1 MHLDHDEE
9 DYNLS
14 LSKFESMLKTNK
26 VFFFDSE
33 EFEEIILHYLDM
45 GKATLAKKALKL
57 GLEQHP
63 KSTGLKLVQVE
74 MLVYDDKLD
83 QAEKLLNE
91 LYAIEPTNEEIF
103 IQKANIYSKRDQH
116 DKAVEFLQTALKY
129 TEDHADVYNLMG
141 MEYLFMDN
149 LELAKVNFIK
159 CLEED
164 IEDQS
169 ALYNVVYCF
178 EFLDQNL
185 EAIEYLKTYI
195 DRNPYSEIAWHQSGR
210 LYYGIKD
217 YENAVRAFEFATYI
231 DEEFIGA
238 YMEKGKALERLKR
251 HEEAIESYNRT
262 IELDD
267 PTSYALLR
275 IGKCYE
281 KLGNKAEALKYF
293 NKTVH
298 EDPLLDKGWIAI
310 TDFYVRQKNY
320 QKALYYVNDE
330 FFEQQIERLHKALAI
345 DDQNRLYWKR
355 YATINK
361 AMDHFEEAEFG
372 YRKAVEFGDYQ
383 LDTWLFWV
391 DIMMIMGENNNA
403 ILTLIQAADYFP
415 EEYEIEYRLAG
426 FHLMLNEEEKGN
438 FHLSNGLRLNFKH
451 LSILQELFPMVWDR
465 ESVQNYIAKHKKPE

>member
-14 LSKFESMLKTNK
+14 LAKFESMLKTNK
-26 VFFFDSE
+26 VLFFDSE

-103 IQKANIYSKRDQH
+103 IQKANIYSKRDNHEQ
-116 DKAVEFLQTALKY
+116 AVEFLQTALLY
-129 TEDHADVYNLMG
+129 TEDYADVYNLIG

-149 LELAKVNFIK
+149 LELAKENFIK

-164 IEDQS
+164 FEDQS

-185 EAIEYLKTYI
+185 DAIEYLKTYI

-210 LYYGIKD
+210 LYYGVKD
-217 YENAVRAFEFATYI
+217 YENAVRSFEFATYI
-231 DEEFIGA
+231 DDEFLGA
-238 YMEKGKALERLKR
+238 YLEKGKSLERLKR
-251 HEEAIESYNRT
+251 YEDAIESYNRT

-281 KLGNKAEALKYF
+281 KLGNKVEALKYF

-310 TDFYVRQKNY
+310 TDFYVRQKNF
-320 QKALYYVNDE
+320 QKALFYVN
-330 FFEQQIERLHKALAI
+330 KALAI

-361 AMDHFEEAEFG
+361 AMSLFEEAEFG
-372 YRKAVEFGDYQ
+372 YRKAVEHGDYQ

-391 DIMMIMGENNNA
+391 DMMQNMGEFNNA
-403 ILTLIQAADYFP
+403 ILTLIQAAEYFP
-415 EEYEIEYRLAG
+415 DECEIEYRLAG
-426 FHLMLNEEEKGN
+426 LHLSLHEEEKGN
-438 FHLSNGLRLNFKH
+438 FHLNNGLRLNSKH
-451 LSILQELFPMVWDR
+451 NTILEELFPQVWER
-465 ESVQNYIAKHKKPE
+465 ASVQDYMAKHKKSE

>member
-1 MHLDHDEE
+1 MQLSNEEE

-26 VFFFDSE
+26 VLFFDSE

-57 GLEQHP
+57 ALEQHP

-74 MLVYDDKLD
+74 MLVYDDKLEI
-83 QAEKLLNE
+83 AEKLLNE
-91 LYAIEPTNEEIF
+91 LYAIEPNNEEIY
-103 IQKANIYSKRDQH
+103 IQKANIYSKRDNH
-116 DKAVEFLQTALKY
+116 EKAVELLKVALKY
-129 TEDHADVYNLMG
+129 TDDYADVYNLIG

-149 LELAKVNFIK
+149 LELAKENFIK

-164 IEDQS
+164 TEDQA

-178 EFLDQNL
+178 EFLDQNE
-185 EAIEYLKTYI
+185 EAIAFLDHYI
-195 DRNPYSEIAWHQSGR
+195 DKNPYSEIAWHQSGR
-210 LYYGIKD
+210 LNYGLKK
-217 YENAVRAFEFATYI
+217 YEEALRAFDYATLVDDEFL
-231 DEEFIGA
+231 GA
-238 YMEKGKALERLKR
+238 FMEKAKSLERLKR
-251 HEEAIESYNRT
+251 YEDAIEAYERT

-281 KLGNKAEALKYF
+281 KLGKKALAIKYF

-310 TDFYVRQKNY
+310 TDFYVRQKNF
-320 QKALYYVNDE
+320 QKALFFVN
-330 FFEQQIERLHKALAI
+330 KALNI
-345 DDQNRLYWKR
+345 DNQNRFYWKR
-355 YATINK
+355 FANINK
-361 AMDHFEEAEFG
+361 EMNFFEEAEFG
-372 YRKAVEFGDYQ
+372 YRKAVEFGDTS

-391 DIMMIMGENNNA
+391 DILQFLGEFDSA
-403 ILTLIQAADYFP
+403 IQTLLQATEFYP

-426 FHLMLNEEEKGN
+426 LYFMLGDDKKGKFHI
-438 FHLSNGLRLNFKH
+438 SNGLRLNFKNH
-451 LSILQELFPMVWDR
+451 AILEELFPVVWTR
-465 ESVQNYIAKHKKPE
+465 KMVQNAINKYKTK

>member
-26 VFFFDSE
+26 VLFFDSE

-103 IQKANIYSKRDQH
+103 IQKANIYSKRDEH
-116 DKAVEFLQTALKY
+116 EKAVEFLKQALKF
-129 TEDHADVYNLMG
+129 TEDYADVYNLIG

-149 LELAKVNFIK
+149 LELAKESFIK

-164 IEDQS
+164 FEDQS

-178 EFLDQNL
+178 EFLDQNQ
-185 EAIEYLKTYI
+185 EAVDYLKTYI

-210 LYYGIKD
+210 LYYGLKD
-217 YENAVRAFEFATYI
+217 YESAATCFQLATYI
-231 DEEFIGA
+231 DEEFVGA
-238 YMEKGKALERLKR
+238 YMERGKALERLKQYA
-251 HEEAIESYNRT
+251 EAIESYNRT

-281 KLGNKAEALKYF
+281 KLGNKVEALKYF

-310 TDFYVRQKNY
+310 TDFYVRQKNF
-320 QKALYYVNDE
+320 QKALYYVN
-330 FFEQQIERLHKALAI
+330 KALAI

-372 YRKAVEFGDYQ
+372 YRKAIEFGDYQ

-391 DIMMIMGENNNA
+391 DIMLIMGEYNNA
-403 ILTLIQAADYFP
+403 ILTLIQASEYFP
-415 EEYEIEYRLAG
+415 DDAEIEFRLAG
-426 FHLMLNEEEKGN
+426 FHLLLNEEEKGN
-438 FHLSNGLRLNFKH
+438 YHLSNGLRINAEHQF
-451 LSILQELFPMVWDR
+451 ILKDSFQTVWER
-465 ESVQNYIAKHKKPE
+465 PSVQDYITKHVKP

>member
-26 VFFFDSE
+26 VLFFDSE

-103 IQKANIYSKRDQH
+103 IQKANIYSKRDDH
-116 DKAVEFLQTALKY
+116 EKAVEFLKTALKF
-129 TEDHADVYNLMG
+129 TEDYADVYNLIG
-141 MEYLFMDN
+141 MEYLFLDN
-149 LELAKVNFIK
+149 LELAKENFIK

-164 IEDQS
+164 FEDQS

-210 LYYGIKD
+210 LYYGVKD
-217 YENAVRAFEFATYI
+217 YDNAVRSFEFATYV
-231 DEEFIGA
+231 DEEFVGA

-251 HEEAIESYNRT
+251 YDDAIESYNKT

-281 KLGNKAEALKYF
+281 KLGNKVQALKYF

-320 QKALYYVNDE
+320 QKALYFVN
-330 FFEQQIERLHKALAI
+330 KALAI

-372 YRKAVEFGDYQ
+372 YRKAIEFGDYQ

-391 DIMMIMGENNNA
+391 DIMQIMGEYNNA
-403 ILTLIQAADYFP
+403 ILTLIQAAEYFP
-415 EEYEIEYRLAG
+415 DDYEIEYRMAG
-426 FHLMLNEEEKGN
+426 FHMLLNEEEKGN
-438 FHLSNGLRLNFKH
+438 YHLSNGLRLNFKH
-451 LSILQELFPMVWDR
+451 NTIIKELFPTVWDR
-465 ESVQNYIAKHKKPE
+465 EPVQEYIAKHKKPE

>member
-14 LSKFESMLKTNK
+14 LAKFESMLKTNK
-26 VFFFDSE
+26 VLFFDSE

-63 KSTGLKLVQVE
+63 RSTGLKLVQVE

-103 IQKANIYSKRDQH
+103 IQKANIYSKRDDH
-116 DKAVEFLQTALKY
+116 EKAVELLQTALLY
-129 TEDHADVYNLMG
+129 TEDYADVYNLIG

-149 LELAKVNFIK
+149 LELAKENFIK

-164 IEDQS
+164 FEDQS

-185 EAIEYLKTYI
+185 DAIEYLKTYI

-210 LYYGIKD
+210 LYYGVKD

-231 DEEFIGA
+231 DDEFLGA
-238 YMEKGKALERLKR
+238 YLEKGKSLERLKR
-251 HEEAIESYNRT
+251 YEDAIESYNRT

-281 KLGNKAEALKYF
+281 KLGNKVEALKYF

-320 QKALYYVNDE
+320 QKALFYVN
-330 FFEQQIERLHKALAI
+330 KALSI

-355 YATINK
+355 FATINK
-361 AMDHFEEAEFG
+361 AMSMFEEAEFG

-391 DIMMIMGENNNA
+391 DMMQNMGEFNNA
-403 ILTLIQAADYFP
+403 ILTLIQAAEYFP
-415 EEYEIEYRLAG
+415 DESEIEYRLAG
-426 FHLMLNEEEKGN
+426 LHLTLNEEEKGI
-438 FHLSNGLRLNFKH
+438 FHLSNGLRMNSKH
-451 LSILQELFPMVWDR
+451 SSILEELFPQVWER
-465 ESVQNYIAKHKKPE
+465 ASVQDYIAKHKKPE

>member
-26 VFFFDSE
+26 VLFFDSE

-45 GKATLAKKALKL
+45 GKANLAKKALKL

-74 MLVYDDKLD
+74 MLVYDDKLEI
-83 QAEKLLNE
+83 AEKMLNE

-103 IQKANIYSKRDQH
+103 IQKANIYSKRDNH
-116 DKAVEFLQTALKY
+116 VKAVELLQEALKY
-129 TEDHADVYNLMG
+129 TEDLADVYNLIG

-149 LELAKVNFIK
+149 LEKAKENFK
-159 CLEED
+159 SCLEVD

-169 ALYNVVYCF
+169 ALYNVVYCY
-178 EFLDQNL
+178 EFLDQNA

-195 DRNPYSEIAWHQSGR
+195 DRNPYSEIAWHQQGR
-210 LYYGIKD
+210 LYYGLKD
-217 YENAVRAFEFATYI
+217 YVNAVRAFEYATYI
-231 DEEFIGA
+231 DDEFMGA
-238 YMEKGKALERLKR
+238 FMENGKALERLKR
-251 HEEAIESYNRT
+251 YKDAIENYQRT
-262 IELDD
+262 IDLDD

-275 IGKCYE
+275 IGKCHE

-310 TDFYVRQKNY
+310 TDFYVRQKNF
-320 QKALYYVNDE
+320 QKALYYVN
-330 FFEQQIERLHKALAI
+330 KALAI
-345 DDQNRLYWKR
+345 DDQNRAYWKR
-355 YATINK
+355 FATINK
-361 AMDHFEEAEFG
+361 AMNFYEEAELG

-391 DIMMIMGENNNA
+391 DILQFLGEFDNA
-403 ILTLIQAADYFP
+403 VITLLQASESFP

-426 FHLMLNEEEKGN
+426 LYFMLNDVEKGT
-438 FHLSNGLRLNFKH
+438 FHLSNGLRLNFNNH
-451 LSILQELFPMVWDR
+451 TMLEELFPTIW
-465 ESVQNYIAKHKKPE
+465 SLKKVQTFIKKHKK

>member
-14 LSKFESMLKTNK
+14 LAKFESMLKTNK
-26 VFFFDSE
+26 VLFFDSE

-45 GKATLAKKALKL
+45 GKATMAKKALKL

-74 MLVYDDKLD
+74 MLVYEDKLD

-103 IQKANIYSKRDQH
+103 IQKANIYSKRDKH
-116 DKAVEFLQTALKY
+116 EKAVEFLQIALKY
-129 TEDHADVYNLMG
+129 TEDLADVYNLIG

-149 LELAKVNFIK
+149 LELAKANFIK

-164 IEDQS
+164 FEDQS

-210 LYYGIKD
+210 LYYGVKD

-231 DEEFIGA
+231 DDEFLGA
-238 YMEKGKALERLKR
+238 FMEKGKALERLKR
-251 HEEAIESYNRT
+251 YEEAIESYQRT

-281 KLGNKAEALKYF
+281 KLGNKVEALKYF

-320 QKALYYVNDE
+320 QKALFYVN
-330 FFEQQIERLHKALAI
+330 KALAI

-355 YATINK
+355 FATINK
-361 AMDHFEEAEFG
+361 AMNLFEEAEFG

-391 DIMMIMGENNNA
+391 DMMQNMGEMNNA
-403 ILTLIQAADYFP
+403 ILTLIQASEYFP
-415 EEYEIEYRLAG
+415 EECEIEYRLAG
-426 FHLMLNEEEKGN
+426 LHFSLHEEEKGN
-438 FHLSNGLRLNFKH
+438 FHLSNGLRLNSKH
-451 LSILQELFPMVWDR
+451 QTILEDLFPRVWER
-465 ESVQNYIAKHKKPE
+465 KSVQDYIAKHQKPE

>member
-1 MHLDHDEE
+1 MYLDHDAE

-14 LSKFESMLKTNK
+14 LKKFESMLKTNK
-26 VFFFDSE
+26 VLFFDSE
-33 EFEEIILHYLDM
+33 EFEEIILHYLDI
-45 GKATLAKKALKL
+45 GKATLAKKALRL

-74 MLVYDDKLD
+74 MLVYEDKLD
-83 QAEKLLNE
+83 QADKLLNE

-103 IQKANIYSKRDQH
+103 IQKATIYSKRDNH
-116 DKAVEFLQTALKY
+116 EKAVELLETALKY
-129 TEDHADVYNLMG
+129 TEDFADVYNLIG
-141 MEYLFMDN
+141 MEYLFMDK
-149 LELAKVNFIK
+149 LQLAKENFIK
-159 CLEED
+159 CLEVD

-178 EFLDQNL
+178 EFLDQNK

-195 DRNPYSEIAWHQSGR
+195 DKNPYSEIAWHQVGR
-210 LYYGIKD
+210 LYYGLKD
-217 YENAVRAFEFATYI
+217 YKNALKAFEFATYI
-231 DEEFIGA
+231 DEEFVGA
-238 YMEKGKALERLKR
+238 FMEKAKALERLKK
-251 HEEAIESYNRT
+251 HEDAIESYKRT

-281 KLGNKAEALKYF
+281 KLGNNIQALKFY

-298 EDPLLDKGWIAI
+298 EDPLLDKGWVAI

-320 QKALYYVNDE
+320 QKALFYIN
-330 FFEQQIERLHKALAI
+330 KAIAI

-361 AMDHFEEAEFG
+361 VMDQFKEAEFG
-372 YRKAVEFGDYQ
+372 YRKAIEFGDCK

-391 DIMMIMGENNNA
+391 DIMKIMGEYNNA
-403 ILTLIQAADYFP
+403 ILTLIQAAEYFP
-415 EEYEIEYRLAG
+415 DDYKIEYRMAG
-426 FHLMLNEEEKGN
+426 FHFLLNENEKGT
-438 FHLSNGLRLNFKH
+438 FHLSNGLRLNFKNNT
-451 LSILQELFPMVWDR
+451 IIKDLFPTIWDKKT
-465 ESVQNYIAKHKKPE
+465 VQDCITKHKKPK